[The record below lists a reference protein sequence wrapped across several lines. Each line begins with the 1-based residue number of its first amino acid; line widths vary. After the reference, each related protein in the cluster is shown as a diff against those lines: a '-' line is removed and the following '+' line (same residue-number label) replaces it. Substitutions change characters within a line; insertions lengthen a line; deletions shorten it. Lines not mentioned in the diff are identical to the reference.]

1 MHEVYRHK
9 LNGAETSVDTTNEL
23 VYSCAQILVL
33 LDVLSRGHG
42 ELHKDDFSD
51 PLRVLGEEEFKCVEL
66 LRNALDVVKSVDTD
80 DDLDAVEALLKGS
93 DTLLNGLFLQV
104 LRVKE
109 ISSKRNAT
117 MDAAKKTRT
126 LIKEVGSI
134 PIGKVPTWASR
145 PSNSTPFGIVGS
157 ERMRVQ
163 EERKCRA

>member
-42 ELHKDDFSD
+42 ELHKDDLSN

-66 LRNALDVVKSVDTD
+66 LRNALDIVKSVDTD
-80 DDLDAVEALLKGS
+80 DDLDAVETLLKGS

-104 LRVKE
+104 LRVK
-109 ISSKRNAT
+109 
-117 MDAAKKTRT
+117 KK
-126 LIKEVGSI
+126 I
-134 PIGKVPTWASR
+134 
-145 PSNSTPFGIVGS
+145 
-157 ERMRVQ
+157 Q
-163 EERKCRA
+163 